1 MIRGEGNR
9 LAGCRSQ
16 PPQGRP
22 DSFHDPGSSA
32 DPARRAPPRRH
43 SELRSMGSGHTSRER
58 VGPGGTGTVR
68 SHVADL
74 RLSTGH
80 RSGSLSSLL
89 VPEASCWQRPSVLLV
104 QESSSNASS
113 AATARPRSGCMAEPS
128 ASARPPDYR
137 RRNALRRREARLRD
151 DGRDTACGTGPP
163 GCVPCR
169 PPLRIRRRGAW
180 HEQAGRV
187 SRRVLQAAVCQR
199 PSCGPRWWPVK
210 SPHPSG

>member
-1 MIRGEGNR
+1 MTPGPAPIQLDVCHRGGTANC
-9 LAGCRSQ
+9 G
-16 PPQGRP
+16 PW
-22 DSFHDPGSSA
+22 
-32 DPARRAPPRRH
+32 
-43 SELRSMGSGHTSRER
+43 GSGHTSRER

-187 SRRVLQAAVCQR
+187 SRRVLQAAV
-199 PSCGPRWWPVK
+199 PPAAVVFDFAPEVLAAK
-210 SPHPSG
+210 F